1 MDDDDDNLEGLS
13 GAFEVV
19 GSFYDPTGLQRNS
32 VDARSRIY
40 SPRQSVSSSRAHAR
54 ATPFSRPSQ
63 LKFRHPS
70 LNSPLNKASG
80 HVHSSRNSGAMN
92 AWNSAANRYGVLSGI
107 GQKEC
112 PLRIKLSTGTFI
124 WNLFDGYDW
133 IKTQKTIAQ
142 AVEEVQIRAAKR
154 RLNRQKLPAEEDD
167 GESEIGDFLFQSIW
181 IAVPPNRD
189 EQDLRRQINREMDD
203 LTSETS
209 TVTTTAESRTTNRPV
224 PKRNKSRALKLDRSK
239 RRKVSFEIH
248 ELKVDVTVL
257 PPGRTET
264 QSSIDVRVGDLD
276 IYDHV
281 PSSTWR
287 KFVTYMHDAGPRPY
301 RKPMI
306 HLELQT
312 VKPKLDLAAIELV
325 IRVTVSP
332 LRLHVDQD
340 TLDFITRF
348 FEFKDDTRPASTDPA
363 EPPFIQRCEVRAVPL
378 KLDYKPKKVD
388 YGGLRSGHTKE
399 FMNFIILDGAE
410 IQLKRIIV
418 FGISGFD
425 RLHKVLNDLWVTDVT
440 RNQLPTVLQ
449 GLAPL
454 RPLVNVGS
462 GVRDLIVIPMRE
474 YQKDGRL
481 VRSIQKGAV
490 AFARTTTSEI
500 ARLGAKVAMGTGNIL
515 QGAESLLSPTSPN
528 GPVTTE
534 QDEEPS
540 NASGRRA
547 VSSYANQPLTVA
559 SGIRYAVRHLERDL
573 MSTRDAIIAVG
584 AEIRDSESA
593 TDVAR
598 AVFRSAPAVILKP
611 AIGTS
616 RAIGT
621 ALLGAG
627 NALDKD
633 SRRKAEDVSACI
645 VSLVKNAQLTCL
657 LQKYK

>member
-1 MDDDDDNLEGLS
+1 LS
-13 GAFEVV
+13 
-19 GSFYDPTGLQRNS
+19 
-32 VDARSRIY
+32 
-40 SPRQSVSSSRAHAR
+40 
-54 ATPFSRPSQ
+54 
-63 LKFRHPS
+63 
-70 LNSPLNKASG
+70 
-80 HVHSSRNSGAMN
+80 
-92 AWNSAANRYGVLSGI
+92 
-107 GQKEC
+107 
-112 PLRIKLSTGTFI
+112 
-124 WNLFDGYDW
+124 
-133 IKTQKTIAQ
+133 
-142 AVEEVQIRAAKR
+142 
-154 RLNRQKLPAEEDD
+154 
-167 GESEIGDFLFQSIW
+167 
-181 IAVPPNRD
+181 
-189 EQDLRRQINREMDD
+189 
-203 LTSETS
+203 
-209 TVTTTAESRTTNRPV
+209 
-224 PKRNKSRALKLDRSK
+224 
-239 RRKVSFEIH
+239 
-248 ELKVDVTVL
+248 VDVTVL

-287 KFVTYMHDAGPRPY
+287 KFVTYMHDAGPRPH

-312 VKPKLDLAAIELV
+312 VKPKLDLAATELV

-348 FEFKDDTRPASTDPA
+348 FEFKDDTGPASADPT

-425 RLHKVLNDLWVTDVT
+425 RLHKILNDLWVTDVT
-440 RNQLPTVLQ
+440 RNQLPVVLQ

-515 QGAESLLSPTSPN
+515 QGAESLLSPTSPI
-528 GPVTTE
+528 GQVPAE
-534 QDEEPS
+534 QDDESS
-540 NASGRRA
+540 NAQGRRA
-547 VSSYANQPLTVA
+547 VSNYANQPLTVA

-616 RAIGT
+616 KAIGT

-633 SRRKAEDVSACI
+633 SRRKAALCRSTNDKDLYGSVYIEFV
-645 VSLVKNAQLTCL
+645 VWRVGLRGLSL
-657 LQKYK
+657 